1 MSTLP
6 LVRFPARTAVFRF
19 GAPSTA
25 SRASA
30 LLRFEE
36 GLTIPKEGKQGWAI
50 VGDGDG
56 RRLAVEV
63 SQQLSKADEQTLLSR
78 HRIQPIPPPP
88 GLFPYITSL
97 TPTSSDTKL
106 IRHLAFAR
114 PPPTGEFTD
123 FTARY
128 GALQEED
135 KLSFRQTLSALHPT
149 PSEGDIEKVAKV
161 MRIDHL
167 LDLPS
172 VSLSSGQTRRAR
184 IAAALLSKPV
194 LLFLE
199 DPMAG
204 LDIASREEV
213 SRTLGE
219 LNASGDIRIALVQRG
234 KSKGDVPDW
243 ITDVCEVREGNVW
256 VGPREEWEENTHDET
271 QSHQEETA
279 TPTAQSTQEPVI
291 RLQDV
296 SVSYGEGTRPVS
308 LANDHC

>member
-1 MSTLP
+1 
-6 LVRFPARTAVFRF
+6 
-19 GAPSTA
+19 
-25 SRASA
+25 
-30 LLRFEE
+30 
-36 GLTIPKEGKQGWAI
+36 
-50 VGDGDG
+50 
-56 RRLAVEV
+56 
-63 SQQLSKADEQTLLSR
+63 
-78 HRIQPIPPPP
+78 
-88 GLFPYITSL
+88 
-97 TPTSSDTKL
+97 L

-114 PPPTGEFTD
+114 PPPSGEFTD

-149 PSEGDIEKVAKV
+149 PSTGDIEKVAKV

-194 LLFLE
+194 LLLLE

-243 ITDVCEVREGNVW
+243 ITNVCEVKEGNVW
-256 VGPREEWEENTHDET
+256 VGPRVEWEEKAADET
-271 QSHQEETA
+271 HSQREETA
-279 TPTAQSTQEPVI
+279 APVEETSREPLI

-296 SVSYGEGTRPVS
+296 NVSYGEGTRPVRPQHQYG
-308 LANDHC
+308 LI